1 MKGIFDSA
9 GLDDATSD
17 FAMVCPS
24 TQSRFA
30 RHRARFAFE
39 AATGSLLTPRSGWR
53 HQDGLTMRKLTAS
66 SFFLFPALAHP
77 GVVSAQA
84 EFSH

>member
-39 AATGSLLTPRSGWR
+39 AATGFIVDSKVGLEASGR
-53 HQDGLTMRKLTAS
+53 TDNEETHCQ
-66 SFFLFPALAHP
+66 FFLF
-77 GVVSAQA
+77 VS
-84 EFSH
+84 